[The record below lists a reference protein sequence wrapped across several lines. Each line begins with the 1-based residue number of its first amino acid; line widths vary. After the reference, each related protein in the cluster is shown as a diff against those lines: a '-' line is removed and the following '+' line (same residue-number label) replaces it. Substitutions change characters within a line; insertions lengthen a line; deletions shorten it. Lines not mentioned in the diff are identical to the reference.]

1 MKRLLL
7 FAVLFAV
14 ALALLAAPASAAEK
28 SYVATRYN
36 VAAVVEAGGDL
47 LVTETVTYAFYGE
60 PFTFVFR
67 ELETA
72 FTDGAAIL
80 EVLMD
85 GESLP
90 AGTGPGQAEIRGER
104 VTWHMAPT
112 VDESHTFTLRYRLDG
127 AVRQGAGGD
136 VLRFQILPT
145 DHDFEILENE
155 TTLTYLPGVRPVG
168 DVAVIA
174 GAGTVRQL
182 EDGVT
187 IDAGQ
192 LPPDTSLAIEVT
204 FPAGSVI
211 SEPPAWQARRNAQ
224 SRAAPYWLLGGA
236 ATAVLGFAGFWL
248 AYRGQQPVVVPNTS
262 SERVYEPPARLP
274 PAYAGTLASYNGRP
288 QWQHALA
295 TLFDLAER
303 GAVEIAEK
311 PRTGL
316 LGSRDFIVREMA
328 APGDLAPHEHALLA
342 LLFEGKH
349 GREEEVRF
357 SKLQQRVTG
366 KRWKAFEET
375 LWQEL
380 EQAGLVSE
388 AKRAASSRLAAAGA
402 VVMVLGFLL
411 IPAILLALR
420 PGPAG
425 VAVPFGL
432 VVAGLVGILY
442 GLSLKPLTAQGAQA
456 LAAWKPFESYLKRIA
471 RGKAAVT
478 RPDIFTVYL
487 PYAAGFG
494 LLQNWARHFQRE
506 GVTAAPAWFHAA
518 GAAGEDGSMAAFIAM
533 SGSASSSGGAAAGA
547 GAAGG
552 AAGGGAAGAG

>member
-7 FAVLFAV
+7 V
-14 ALALLAAPASAAEK
+14 ALAGTLALMFLAAPALAAQK
-28 SYVATRYN
+28 SYVATRYDV
-36 VAAVVEAGGDL
+36 VATIEDGGDL

-67 ELETA
+67 ELETG
-72 FTDGAAIL
+72 FSDGATIL
-80 EVLMD
+80 NVAMD
-85 GESLP
+85 GQSLP
-90 AGTGPGQAEIRGER
+90 AGTSTGRAEIRGER

-112 VDESHTFTLRYRLDG
+112 VDETHTFTLHYRLHG
-127 AVRQGAGGD
+127 VVRQDERGD
-136 VLRFQILPT
+136 LLRFQILPT
-145 DHDFEILENE
+145 DHDFTILESE
-155 TTLTYLPGVRPVG
+155 ATVTFPPGVRPVG
-168 DVAVIA
+168 EVAIVA
-174 GAGTVRQL
+174 GHRTVTRL
-182 EDGVT
+182 EDGVVV
-187 IDAGQ
+187 DAGQ
-192 LPPDTSLAIEVT
+192 LVADTSLAIEVV

-211 SEPPAWQARRNAQ
+211 GEPPAWQARRAAQ
-224 SRAAPYWLLGGA
+224 SRAAPYWLLGGV

-248 AYRGQQPVVVPNTS
+248 AYRQQRPPVAPS
-262 SERVYEPPARLP
+262 ARSERVYEPPAKLP
-274 PAYAGTLASYNGRP
+274 PAYAGTLASYNARP

-303 GAVEIAEK
+303 GVVEIEEK

-316 LGSRDFIVREMA
+316 FSSRDFIVREMA
-328 APGDLAPHEHALLA
+328 VRGELAPHEHALLA
-342 LLFEGKH
+342 LLFEGKQ
-349 GREEEVRF
+349 GRDEEVRF

-380 EQAGLVSE
+380 KQAGLVSE
-388 AKRAASSRLAAAGA
+388 AKRAASNRLTAAGA
-402 VVMVLGFLL
+402 LVMVLGFLL
-411 IPAILLALR
+411 IPVILLALR

-432 VVAGLVGILY
+432 VLAGLVGILY

-456 LAAWKPFESYLKRIA
+456 LAEWQPFESYLKRVA

-478 RPDIFTVYL
+478 RPDIFTLYL

-506 GVTAAPAWFHAA
+506 GVTAAPDWFHAA
-518 GAAGEDGSMAAFIAM
+518 GAAGQDSSMAAFVAM
-533 SGSASSSGGAAAGA
+533 SGSASSSGGSAAGS
-547 GAAGG
+547 AAGG
-552 AAGGGAAGAG
+552 AAGGGAAGAA